1 MSIIWKRSK
10 IVKKIKKRLR
20 VKKLRKKPYYL
31 FSVSDFRKQNKD
43 RAHCID
49 YFYFPTIY
57 LFSWVQG
64 LGQKILFLLRGHSY
78 II

>member
-1 MSIIWKRSK
+1 MKKNKKTSSCQ
-10 IVKKIKKRLR
+10 KIKK
-20 VKKLRKKPYYL
+20 KTIL

-57 LFSWVQG
+57 LFSWVEG